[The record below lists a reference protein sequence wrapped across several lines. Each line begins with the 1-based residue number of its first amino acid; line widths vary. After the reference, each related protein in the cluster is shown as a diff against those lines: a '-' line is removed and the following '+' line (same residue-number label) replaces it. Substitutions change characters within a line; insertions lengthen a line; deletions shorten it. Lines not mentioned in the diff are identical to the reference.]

1 MPATIELQTQNFLDG
16 ICTHRRGMIGRI
28 IRRRASGQAEASRP
42 AALEFARS
50 NARSRILS
58 TFDKLLEAKLADL
71 NRTVELRYFAED
83 FFGAKLPPI
92 YQTSTHNGYVQL
104 AIAST
109 PGTPVKIDL
118 PRLVGEHKP
127 IQLWMHN
134 SLLGNNLNLG
144 LSMLQEAGREAESIL
159 PGGALTQ
166 PPPVLPPVE
175 IAPGVKAPPPKPA
188 NKEKEDVIW
197 ASVNDWLVVQFEGDR
212 VAERLTQ
219 QRAAAKAKSGVAKPA
234 NPAPMKRP

>member
-1 MPATIELQTQNFLDG
+1 
-16 ICTHRRGMIGRI
+16 
-28 IRRRASGQAEASRP
+28 
-42 AALEFARS
+42 
-50 NARSRILS
+50 
-58 TFDKLLEAKLADL
+58 
-71 NRTVELRYFAED
+71 
-83 FFGAKLPPI
+83 
-92 YQTSTHNGYVQL
+92 
-104 AIAST
+104 
-109 PGTPVKIDL
+109 
-118 PRLVGEHKP
+118 
-127 IQLWMHN
+127 MHN